1 MRVRAAAL
9 GLPLA
14 VALLLAPAC
23 RVEGQSQDPEDELR
37 LELQL
42 RDADSRA
49 PRQPRRGE
57 PLEFVLIVHNPAAEP
72 RRLAFS
78 SAKTHDVTVSRAD
91 GEETW
96 RASDGLVYIQMLTE
110 IVLAPHGSHELTA
123 RWDVPSDAKP
133 GQYRA
138 RGTVPAQ
145 SMPLAT
151 PEIEFT
157 LE

>member
-14 VALLLAPAC
+14 AALLLAPAC
-23 RVEGQSQDPEDELR
+23 RVEGQGQAPEDELR

-42 RDADSRA
+42 WAAAGRT

-57 PLEFVLIVHNPAAEP
+57 PLAFVLTVHNPTDEP
-72 RRLAFS
+72 QRLVFS

-91 GEETW
+91 GEEVW
-96 RASDGLVYIQMLTE
+96 RLSDGLVYIQLLTE
-110 IVLAPHGSHELTA
+110 IVLPPRGSRELPA
-123 RWDVPSDAKP
+123 SWDVPRDAEP
-133 GQYRA
+133 GDYRA
-138 RGTVPAQ
+138 RGIVPAQ
-145 SMPLAT
+145 ASPLEAPAVT
-151 PEIEFT
+151 FT